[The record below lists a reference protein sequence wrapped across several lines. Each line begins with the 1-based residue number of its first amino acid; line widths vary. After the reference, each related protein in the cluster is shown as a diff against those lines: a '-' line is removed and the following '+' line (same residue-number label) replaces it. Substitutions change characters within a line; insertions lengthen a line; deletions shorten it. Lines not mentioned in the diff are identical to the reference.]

1 MKRATFLLLAVAPGF
16 GLLGAVR
23 TSPAHTTEP
32 LPLRHDATAA
42 GNVARAIAGVTAVA
56 TPIKD
61 DRGEVLRRL
70 KRGAPGTYIG
80 DILHERD
87 STLVRWADRHG
98 VPLTIWIQPQ
108 SNIIDFSSAFV
119 LEARNAF
126 EEWDSL
132 HLPVRFEFVNDS
144 ANADV
149 HVTWIDHFS
158 QPISGRTRWARDD
171 DWSITDANITLA
183 VHHNSGEQLDDDA
196 VRAMALHE
204 IGHLLGL
211 DHTTDSSSVMAPR
224 VRVRQL
230 SDAYR
235 ATARLIYTLPAG
247 PVYALPAGQVR

>member
-23 TSPAHTTEP
+23 TSPARTTEP
-32 LPLRHDATAA
+32 LPVRRDASHA
-42 GNVARAIAGVTAVA
+42 GNVARAIASVTAVA

-70 KRGAPGTYIG
+70 KHGARGTYIG
-80 DILHERD
+80 EILLERD
-87 STLVRWADRHG
+87 STLVRWADRRA
-98 VPLTIWIQPQ
+98 PLTVWVQPQ
-108 SNIIDFSSAFV
+108 SNINDFSSAFV
-119 LEARNAF
+119 QEVHNAF
-126 EEWDSL
+126 EEWDDL
-132 HLPVRFEFVNDS
+132 RLPVRFAFVDDS
-144 ANADV
+144 TDAKI
-149 HVTWIDHFS
+149 HVTWINHFS

-183 VHHNSGEQLDDDA
+183 VHHSSGELLDDDA

-211 DHTTDSSSVMAPR
+211 DHTTDSASVMAPR

-230 SDAYR
+230 SDADR
-235 ATARLIYTLPAG
+235 ATVRLIYTLPAG
-247 PVYALPAGQVR
+247 PVRQP